1 MAVVKGGLQLT
12 GSVKGMTFY
21 TRKGSDKVYMRSKGG
36 PGKQRMAT
44 GKEFENVRA
53 HQKEWKCCVSFARAV
68 TNAVGAVYHLADYN
82 LQPGWTGM
90 GKNLMKLD
98 TVNPTG
104 ERRLYL
110 TSYRMALEGF
120 SLNKSYPLN
129 TVLRVLPAV
138 TLEREQLSVTVEVP
152 RINSSTDLLNLQS
165 LPYFRLI
172 VNLGCVSDLHYSP
185 HNLFDTFEPMVEMLQ
200 GIGHSSIT
208 EWTPAEGIV
217 AAQTLSVSLNEELR
231 EYLTEN
237 VSLLV
242 SVGIEFGKVG
252 FGGAIVAVKNA
263 GCGKIVL
270 VG

>member
-1 MAVVKGGLQLT
+1 MAVVKGSLQLT

-21 TRKGSDKVYMRSKGG
+21 TRKGSEQVFMRSKGG
-36 PGKQRMAT
+36 PSKQRMAT
-44 GKEFENVRA
+44 GKEFENVRT

-68 TNAVGAVYHLADYN
+68 RNAVGATYHLADYN
-82 LQPGWTGM
+82 LQPGWTGI
-90 GKNLMKLD
+90 GKSLMKLD
-98 TVNPTG
+98 TIHPTG

-110 TSYRMALEGF
+110 TSYRMALEGY
-120 SLNKSYPLN
+120 SLNKTYPLT
-129 TVLRVLPAV
+129 TVLRVLPTV
-138 TLEREQLSVTVEVP
+138 TLQRETLSVTVDFP
-152 RINSSTDLLNLQS
+152 RINTTTDVLNVQN

-172 VNLGCVSDLHYSP
+172 VNLGCVSDMQYNP
-185 HNLFDTFEPMVEMLQ
+185 HNLFDTFEPMVELLQ
-200 GIGHSSIT
+200 GVGHCALT
-208 EWTPAEGIV
+208 EWTPAESMLP
-217 AAQTLSVSLNEELR
+217 AQSLSVALNEELR

-252 FGGAIVAVKNA
+252 FGGGIVAVKNA